1 MADGSRRPRPTV
13 PLEMAEA
20 DQMTEQQRLQLQL
33 ELQLAN
39 IAELREVLG
48 LEADQMA
55 DGSTCPPTVPL
66 GEASL
71 PPLRRRG
78 GEVDLCGLAE
88 EAGFPNL
95 LSHQAGQA
103 GGVSMDLEETLDKE
117 DKDFLKAL
125 NVEADVVEAGQMLTG
140 QQQQE
145 LAAAQGELAAAAAVF
160 RVFQQQQGEFDA
172 AANAVQ
178 QLQQMAERL
187 ALEGVSLPMLLQD
200 KGDLLAATELLLREA
215 LEAQRETLG
224 ARHPDTLKSICNLS
238 KLLQDKGDLRR
249 REISLLA
256 TSEHARHHEQLRRLK
271 GDLDAAE
278 PLLREVLETQRQTLG
293 ARHPDTLASMNSLG
307 MLLYDKGELAAAEPL
322 LREAKEWWSL

>member
-55 DGSTCPPTVPL
+55 DGSTRPPTVPL
-66 GEASL
+66 DEASL

-88 EAGFPNL
+88 EAGSPCP
-95 LSHQAGQA
+95 LSQAGQA
-103 GGVSMDLEETLDKE
+103 GGVSMDLEASFLE
-117 DKDFLKAL
+117 DCVKAL

-160 RVFQQQQGEFDA
+160 PQQQGNFDA

-200 KGDLLAATELLLREA
+200 KGDLLAAMEL
-215 LEAQRETLG
+215 
-224 ARHPDTLKSICNLS
+224 
-238 KLLQDKGDLRR
+238 
-249 REISLLA
+249 
-256 TSEHARHHEQLRRLK
+256 
-271 GDLDAAE
+271 
-278 PLLREVLETQRQTLG
+278 LLREVLEEQREMLG
-293 ARHPDTLASMNSLG
+293 PRHPDTLASINSLG
-307 MLLYDKGELAAAEPL
+307 MLLYDKGELAAADPL
-322 LREAKEWWSL
+322 LLEAKGWWSL

>member
-55 DGSTCPPTVPL
+55 DGSTRPPTVPL
-66 GEASL
+66 DEASL

-88 EAGFPNL
+88 EAGSPCP
-95 LSHQAGQA
+95 LSQAGQA
-103 GGVSMDLEETLDKE
+103 GGVSMDLEASFLE
-117 DKDFLKAL
+117 DCVKAL

-160 RVFQQQQGEFDA
+160 RVFQQQGGEFDA

-200 KGDLLAATELLLREA
+200 KGDLLAAKEVLLREA
-215 LEAQRETLG
+215 LKAQREMLG
-224 ARHPDTLKSICNLS
+224 ARHPDTLKSICKLS

-249 REISLLA
+249 REICRLA

-278 PLLREVLETQRQTLG
+278 PLLREVLEAQREMLG
-293 ARHPDTLASMNSLG
+293 ARHPNTLASINSLG

-322 LREAKEWWSL
+322 LREAQEWWSL